1 MDESIR
7 KQIIGIRSKYCEP
20 ILELLAQEGELYH
33 GDLSER
39 LNMSPS
45 GLNVIIKKMQ
55 ECDPPIIEIMQIGKY
70 KIYTL
75 PPNVKEY
82 METILIEKKRNEKN
96 VQAGQEDT
104 QGSLEEDNVL
114 LCMQHFVEK
123 AGDQWR
129 DVLNLLL
136 RNLPCDANKE
146 TRRQFDRLMRRI
158 IDAAKYKEEDLDEL
172 NRFIHNEVLEFLIRD
187 YLDEIEE
194 CEKILNQVSRREGGE
209 KLLRHFK
216 IQ

>member
-1 MDESIR
+1 MDDSIR
-7 KQIIGIRSKYCEP
+7 KQIMGIRSKYCEP

-33 GDLSER
+33 GDLAEK
-39 LNMSPS
+39 LNMAPS

-55 ECDPPIIEIMQIGKY
+55 ECDPPIIEIVQIGKY

-82 METILIEKKRNEKN
+82 MEQRKNEKN
-96 VQAGQEDT
+96 TATGQEDIREPA
-104 QGSLEEDNVL
+104 GEEDLL

-123 AGDQWR
+123 AGARWR
-129 DVLNLLL
+129 DILNRLL
-136 RNLPCDANKE
+136 RDELCDADKE
-146 TRRQFDRLMRRI
+146 TRRQFDRLMQCI
-158 IDAAKYKEEDLDEL
+158 IDASKYKEEDMDEL
-172 NRFIHNEVLEFLIRD
+172 KKFIHNEMLEYLIQE

-194 CEKILNQVSRREGGE
+194 CEKILTQIRQREGGK